1 MEQKT
6 RLTGGF
12 QTGLTAG
19 LGVMTAILLATAVS
33 QLATVITYVVLALLL
48 ALGLNPVVKLLQKI
62 KFPKIL
68 AITVVVLGFFG
79 SLALL
84 ISLALPV
91 AIEEAAIFIQQV
103 PTLISSFFS
112 LELISQW
119 DERLGGSLT
128 NAGNGL
134 IDFIS
139 NAENWPTLLGGV
151 FEVGLGVV
159 SATFGVILVGILTLY
174 FMSSLDEIRG
184 YLSRLVSKSKR
195 ASFLSISDQIS
206 TSVGRWVIGQL
217 SIALIHAAVVFTFLS
232 IVQAPF
238 VLILSFIAFL
248 FALVPLVG
256 PVIAFVLISSFS
268 LLAGVQTAL
277 AVAIFYLIYLQ
288 IDAYLISPRVMK
300 KAVSIP
306 SAAVVIAAL
315 AGGTLMGVLGALIAI
330 PIAASALLIIREVW
344 MPKQELT

>member
-1 MEQKT
+1 
-6 RLTGGF
+6 
-12 QTGLTAG
+12 
-19 LGVMTAILLATAVS
+19 
-33 QLATVITYVVLALLL
+33 
-48 ALGLNPVVKLLQKI
+48 VVKLLQKI

-217 SIALIHAAVVFTFLS
+217 SIALIHAAVVFIFLS

-288 IDAYLISPRVMK
+288 VDAYLISPRVMK

>member
-48 ALGLNPVVKLLQKI
+48 ALGLNPLVKLLQKI

-91 AIEEAAIFIQQV
+91 AIEEAAVFIQQV

-112 LELISQW
+112 LDIISQW
-119 DERLGGSLT
+119 DERLGGTLT

-206 TSVGRWVIGQL
+206 ASVGRWVIGQL
-217 SIALIHAAVVFTFLS
+217 SIALIHSAVVFTFLS

-238 VLILSFIAFL
+238 VLLLTFIAFL

-344 MPKQELT
+344 MPKQELI

>member
-12 QTGLTAG
+12 QIGLTAG
-19 LGVMTAILLATAVS
+19 LGVMTAILLATAVA
-33 QLATVITYVVLALLL
+33 QLATVITYVVFALLL
-48 ALGLNPVVKLLQKI
+48 ALGLSPLVKLLEKA

-68 AITVVVLGFFG
+68 AISTVVLSFFG
-79 SLALL
+79 SIAIL
-84 ISLALPV
+84 IAMALPV
-91 AIEEAAIFIQQV
+91 AIEEAAALINQV
-103 PTLISSFFS
+103 PTLVANFFS
-112 LELISQW
+112 LEIIAQW

-128 NAGNGL
+128 TASNGVV
-134 IDFIS
+134 DFIS
-139 NAENWPTLLGGV
+139 NSENWPTLLGGV

-159 SATFGVILVGILTLY
+159 STTFGVILVGILTLY
-174 FMSSLDEIRG
+174 FMASLDELKN
-184 YLSRLVSKSKR
+184 YLSRLVANSKR
-195 ASFLSISDQIS
+195 EGFLKITDQIS
-206 TSVGRWVIGQL
+206 NSVGRWVIGQL
-217 SIALIHAAVVFTFLS
+217 SIALIHAAVIFTFLS
-232 IVQAPF
+232 IMQVPF
-238 VLILSFIAFL
+238 TLLLSFIAFL

-256 PVIAFVLISSFS
+256 PVIAFVLITSFS
-268 LLAGVQTAL
+268 LLSGVDTAI

-344 MPKQELT
+344 MPRQQLN

>member
-12 QTGLTAG
+12 QIGLTAG

-33 QLATVITYVVLALLL
+33 QLATVITYVVMALLL
-48 ALGLNPVVKLLQKI
+48 ALGLNPLVKLLQKI

-84 ISLALPV
+84 ISLALPMAV
-91 AIEEAAIFIQQV
+91 EEAAIFIQQV

-112 LELISQW
+112 LDLISQW
-119 DERLGGSLT
+119 DARLGGSLT
-128 NAGNGL
+128 NAGDGL
-134 IDFIS
+134 IDFVS
-139 NAENWPTLLGGV
+139 NSANWPTLLGGV

-159 SATFGVILVGILTLY
+159 SATLGVILVGILTLY
-174 FMSSLDEIRG
+174 FMASLDQLRE
-184 YLSRLVSKSKR
+184 YLGKLVSNSKR
-195 ASFLSISDQIS
+195 ESFFSISDQIS

-217 SIALIHAAVVFTFLS
+217 SIALIHAAVVFIFLS
-232 IVQAPF
+232 IIGAPF
-238 VLILSFIAFL
+238 VLLLTFIAFL
-248 FALVPLVG
+248 FALIPLVG
-256 PVIAFVLISSFS
+256 PVIAFVLITSFS
-268 LLAGVQTAL
+268 LLAGFETAI

-288 IDAYLISPRVMK
+288 IDAYLIAPRIMK

-330 PIAASALLIIREVW
+330 PIAASVLLIIREVW

>member
-33 QLATVITYVVLALLL
+33 QLATVITYVVFALLL
-48 ALGLNPVVKLLQKI
+48 ALGLNPLVKLLQKI

-68 AITVVVLGFFG
+68 AITVVVLGFFS

-103 PTLISSFFS
+103 PTLISSFFT
-112 LELISQW
+112 LDLISQW
-119 DERLGGSLT
+119 DVRLGGSLT

-134 IDFIS
+134 IDFVS
-139 NAENWPTLLGGV
+139 NSANWPTLLGGV

-174 FMSSLDEIRG
+174 FMASLDQIRE
-184 YLSRLVSKSKR
+184 YLGKLVSSSKR
-195 ASFLSISDQIS
+195 ESFFSISDQIS

-238 VLILSFIAFL
+238 VLLLTFIAFL
-248 FALVPLVG
+248 FALIPLVG
-256 PVIAFVLISSFS
+256 PVIAFVLITSFS
-268 LLAGVQTAL
+268 LLAGFETAI
-277 AVAIFYLIYLQ
+277 AVGIFYLIYLQ
-288 IDAYLISPRVMK
+288 IDAYLVSPRIMK

-330 PIAASALLIIREVW
+330 PIAASVLLIIREVW

>member
-12 QTGLTAG
+12 QIGLTAG

-33 QLATVITYVVLALLL
+33 QLATVITYVVMALLL
-48 ALGLNPVVKLLQKI
+48 ALGLNPIVKLLQKI

-84 ISLALPV
+84 ISLALPMAV
-91 AIEEAAIFIQQV
+91 EEAAIFIQQV

-112 LELISQW
+112 LDLISQW
-119 DERLGGSLT
+119 DARLGGSLT
-128 NAGNGL
+128 NAGDGL
-134 IDFIS
+134 IDFVS
-139 NAENWPTLLGGV
+139 NSANWPTLLGGV

-159 SATFGVILVGILTLY
+159 SATLGVILVGILTLY
-174 FMSSLDEIRG
+174 FMASLDQLRE
-184 YLSRLVSKSKR
+184 YLGKLVSNSKR
-195 ASFLSISDQIS
+195 ESFFSISDQIS

-217 SIALIHAAVVFTFLS
+217 SIALIHAAVVFIFLS
-232 IVQAPF
+232 IIRAPF
-238 VLILSFIAFL
+238 VLLLTFIAFL
-248 FALVPLVG
+248 FALIPLVG
-256 PVIAFVLISSFS
+256 PVIAFVLITSFS
-268 LLAGVQTAL
+268 LLAGFETAI

-288 IDAYLISPRVMK
+288 IDAYLIAPRIMK

-330 PIAASALLIIREVW
+330 PIAASVLLIIREVW

>member
-48 ALGLNPVVKLLQKI
+48 ALGLNPVVILLQKI
-62 KFPKIL
+62 RFPKIL

-112 LELISQW
+112 LEVISQW
-119 DERLGGSLT
+119 DSRLGGSLT

-159 SATFGVILVGILTLY
+159 SATFGVILVGILSLY

-238 VLILSFIAFL
+238 ALILSFIAFL
-248 FALVPLVG
+248 LALVPLVG

>member
-48 ALGLNPVVKLLQKI
+48 ALGLNPLVKLLQKI

-91 AIEEAAIFIQQV
+91 AIEEAAVFIQQV

-119 DERLGGSLT
+119 DGRLGGSLT

-184 YLSRLVSKSKR
+184 YLSRLVAKSKR
-195 ASFLSISDQIS
+195 AAFLSISDQIS

-217 SIALIHAAVVFTFLS
+217 SIALIHSAVVFTFLS

-238 VLILSFIAFL
+238 VLLLSFIAFL

-288 IDAYLISPRVMK
+288 VDAYLISPRVMK

>member
-12 QTGLTAG
+12 QIGLTAG

-33 QLATVITYVVLALLL
+33 QLATVITYVVFALLL
-48 ALGLNPVVKLLQKI
+48 ALGLNPLVKLLQKI

-84 ISLALPV
+84 ISLALPMAV
-91 AIEEAAIFIQQV
+91 EEAAIFIQQV
-103 PTLISSFFS
+103 PTLISNFFA
-112 LELISQW
+112 LDLISQW
-119 DERLGGSLT
+119 DTRLGGSLT
-128 NAGNGL
+128 NAGDGL
-134 IDFIS
+134 IDFVS
-139 NAENWPTLLGGV
+139 NSANWPTLLGGV

-159 SATFGVILVGILTLY
+159 STTFGVILVGILTLY
-174 FMSSLDEIRG
+174 FMASLDQIRD
-184 YLSRLVSKSKR
+184 YLGKLVSNSKR
-195 ASFLSISDQIS
+195 ESFFSISDQIS

-238 VLILSFIAFL
+238 VLLLTFIAFL
-248 FALVPLVG
+248 FALIPLVG
-256 PVIAFVLISSFS
+256 PVIAFVLITSFS
-268 LLAGVQTAL
+268 LLAGFETAI

-288 IDAYLISPRVMK
+288 IDAYLIAPRIMK

-330 PIAASALLIIREVW
+330 PIAASVLLIIREVW

>member
-1 MEQKT
+1 
-6 RLTGGF
+6 
-12 QTGLTAG
+12 
-19 LGVMTAILLATAVS
+19 MTAILIATAVS
-33 QLATVITYVVLALLL
+33 QLATVITYVLLALLL
-48 ALGLNPVVKLLQKI
+48 ALGLNPIVKLLQKF

-68 AITVVVLGFFG
+68 AITVVVLSFFG

-91 AIEEAAIFIQQV
+91 AIEEAAVFIQQV
-103 PTLISSFFS
+103 PTLISNFFS

-119 DERLGGSLT
+119 DARLGGSLT

-159 SATFGVILVGILTLY
+159 STTFGVILVGILTLY
-174 FMSSLDEIRG
+174 FMSSLAEIRG
-184 YLSRLVSKSKR
+184 YLSRLVAKSKR

-206 TSVGRWVIGQL
+206 ASVGRWVIGQL
-217 SIALIHAAVVFTFLS
+217 SIALIHAAVVFMFLS

-238 VLILSFIAFL
+238 VLLLTFIAFL

-268 LLAGVQTAL
+268 LLAGIQTAL

-288 IDAYLISPRVMK
+288 VDAYVISPRVMK

>member
-12 QTGLTAG
+12 QIGLTAG
-19 LGVMTAILLATAVS
+19 LGVMTAILLATAVA
-33 QLATVITYVVLALLL
+33 QLATVITYVVFALLL
-48 ALGLNPVVKLLQKI
+48 ALGLSPLVKLLEKA

-68 AITVVVLGFFG
+68 AISTVVLSFFG
-79 SLALL
+79 SIAIL
-84 ISLALPV
+84 IAMALPV
-91 AIEEAAIFIQQV
+91 AIEEAAALINQV
-103 PTLISSFFS
+103 PTLVANFFS
-112 LELISQW
+112 LEIISQW

-128 NAGNGL
+128 TASNGVV
-134 IDFIS
+134 DFIS
-139 NAENWPTLLGGV
+139 NSENWPTLLGGV

-159 SATFGVILVGILTLY
+159 STTFGVILVGILTLY
-174 FMSSLDEIRG
+174 FMASLDELKN
-184 YLSRLVSKSKR
+184 YLSRLVANSKR
-195 ASFLSISDQIS
+195 EGFLKITDQIS
-206 TSVGRWVIGQL
+206 NSVGRWVIGQL
-217 SIALIHAAVVFTFLS
+217 SIALIHAAVIFTFLS
-232 IVQAPF
+232 IMQVPF
-238 VLILSFIAFL
+238 TLLLSFIAFL

-256 PVIAFVLISSFS
+256 PVIAFVLITSFS
-268 LLAGVQTAL
+268 LLSGVETAI

-344 MPKQELT
+344 MPRQQLN

>member
-48 ALGLNPVVKLLQKI
+48 ALGLNPLVKLLQKI

-91 AIEEAAIFIQQV
+91 AIEEAAVFIQQV

-112 LELISQW
+112 LDIISQW
-119 DERLGGSLT
+119 DERLGGTLT

-134 IDFIS
+134 IEFIS

-206 TSVGRWVIGQL
+206 ASVGRWVIGQL
-217 SIALIHAAVVFTFLS
+217 SIALIHSAVVFTFLS

-238 VLILSFIAFL
+238 VLLLTFIAFL

>member
-1 MEQKT
+1 MEQRT

-12 QTGLTAG
+12 QIGLTAG
-19 LGVMTAILLATAVS
+19 LGVMTAILIATAVS
-33 QLATVITYVVLALLL
+33 QVATVITYVVFALLL
-48 ALGLNPVVKLLQKI
+48 ALGLNPLVKLLEKI

-79 SLALL
+79 SLAVL
-84 ISLALPV
+84 IAMALPL
-91 AIEEAAIFIQQV
+91 AIEEAAVLIQQV
-103 PTLISSFFS
+103 PSLVSNFFS

-119 DERLGGSLT
+119 DQRLGGSLT
-128 NAGNGL
+128 NASNG
-134 IDFIS
+134 IVDFIS

-159 SATFGVILVGILTLY
+159 STTFGVILVGILTLY
-174 FMSSLDEIRG
+174 FMASLDELKG
-184 YLSRLVSKSKR
+184 YLSRLVAKTKR
-195 ASFLSISDQIS
+195 EAFLNITDQIS
-206 TSVGRWVIGQL
+206 NSVGRWVIGQL
-217 SIALIHAAVVFTFLS
+217 SIAVIHAAVVFTFLS

-238 VLILSFIAFL
+238 VLLLSFIAFL

-268 LLAGVQTAL
+268 LLAGYETAI

-288 IDAYLISPRVMK
+288 IDAYVISPRVMK

-330 PIAASALLIIREVW
+330 PVAASALLIVREVW
-344 MPKQELT
+344 MPKQELI

>member
-12 QTGLTAG
+12 AIGLTAG
-19 LGVMTAILLATAVS
+19 LGVMTAILIATAIS
-33 QLATVITYVVLALLL
+33 QLATVITYVVFAMLL
-48 ALGLNPVVKLLQKI
+48 ALGLNPLVKLLEKL
-62 KFPKIL
+62 KLPKIL
-68 AITVVVLGFFG
+68 AITVVVLSFFG

-84 ISLALPV
+84 IAMALPV
-91 AIEEAAIFIQQV
+91 AIEEAAALIEQV
-103 PTLISSFFS
+103 PTLVTNFFS
-112 LELISQW
+112 LELIAQW
-119 DERLGGSLT
+119 DERLGGALT
-128 NAGNGL
+128 NASGSVV
-134 IDFIS
+134 DFVS
-139 NAENWPTLLGGV
+139 NSENWPTLLGGV

-159 SATFGVILVGILTLY
+159 STTFGVILVGILTLY
-174 FMSSLDEIRG
+174 FMASLDELKG

-195 ASFLSISDQIS
+195 EGFLKITDQIS
-206 TSVGRWVIGQL
+206 NSVGRWVIGQL
-217 SIALIHAAVVFTFLS
+217 SIALIHATMMFTFLS
-232 IVQAPF
+232 IVQVPF
-238 VLILSFIAFL
+238 ALLLSFIAFL

-256 PVIAFVLISSFS
+256 PVIAFVLITSFS
-268 LLAGVQTAL
+268 LLSGVETAI

-330 PIAASALLIIREVW
+330 PLAASALLIVREVW
-344 MPKQELT
+344 MPKQELR

>member
-12 QTGLTAG
+12 TIGLTAG
-19 LGVMTAILLATAVS
+19 LGVMTAILIATAVS
-33 QLATVITYVVLALLL
+33 QLATVITYVVFALLL
-48 ALGLNPVVKLLQKI
+48 ALGLNPLVQLLVKV

-79 SLALL
+79 SLATL
-84 ISLALPV
+84 IAMALPL
-91 AIEEAAIFIQQV
+91 AIEEAAILIQQV
-103 PTLISSFFS
+103 PTLVANFFS
-112 LELISQW
+112 LGLIAQW
-119 DERLGGSLT
+119 DQMLGGALT
-128 NAGNGL
+128 NASNGVV
-134 IDFIS
+134 DFIS

-159 SATFGVILVGILTLY
+159 STTFGVILVGILTLY
-174 FMSSLDEIRG
+174 FMASLEELKN
-184 YLSRLVSKSKR
+184 YLSRLVASSKR
-195 ASFLSISDQIS
+195 ESFLNISDQIS

-217 SIALIHAAVVFTFLS
+217 SIALIHAVVVFTFLS

-238 VLILSFIAFL
+238 VLLLSFIAFL

-256 PVIAFVLISSFS
+256 PVIAFVLITSFS
-268 LLAGVQTAL
+268 LLAGFETAL
-277 AVAIFYLIYLQ
+277 AVGIFYLIYLQ

-330 PIAASALLIIREVW
+330 PLAASALLIIREVW
-344 MPKQELT
+344 MPKQEKS

>member
-48 ALGLNPVVKLLQKI
+48 ALGLNPLVKLLQKI

-91 AIEEAAIFIQQV
+91 AIEEAAVFIQQV

-112 LELISQW
+112 LDIISQW
-119 DERLGGSLT
+119 DERLGGTLT

-206 TSVGRWVIGQL
+206 ASVGRWVIGQL
-217 SIALIHAAVVFTFLS
+217 SIALIHSAVVFTFLS

-238 VLILSFIAFL
+238 VLLLTFIAFL

>member
-12 QTGLTAG
+12 QIGLTAG
-19 LGVMTAILLATAVS
+19 LGVMTAILLATAVA
-33 QLATVITYVVLALLL
+33 QLATVITYVVFALLL
-48 ALGLNPVVKLLQKI
+48 ALGLSPLVKLLEKA

-68 AITVVVLGFFG
+68 AISTVVLSFFG
-79 SLALL
+79 SIAIL
-84 ISLALPV
+84 IAMALPV
-91 AIEEAAIFIQQV
+91 AIEEAGALINQV
-103 PTLISSFFS
+103 PTLVANFCS
-112 LELISQW
+112 LEIISQW

-128 NAGNGL
+128 TASNGVV
-134 IDFIS
+134 DFIS
-139 NAENWPTLLGGV
+139 NSENWPTLLGGV

-159 SATFGVILVGILTLY
+159 STTFGVILVGILTLY
-174 FMSSLDEIRG
+174 FMASLDELKN
-184 YLSRLVSKSKR
+184 YLSRLVANSKR
-195 ASFLSISDQIS
+195 EGFLKITDQIS
-206 TSVGRWVIGQL
+206 NSVGRWVIGQL
-217 SIALIHAAVVFTFLS
+217 SIALIHAAVIFTFLS
-232 IVQAPF
+232 IMQVPF
-238 VLILSFIAFL
+238 TLLLSFIAFL

-256 PVIAFVLISSFS
+256 PVIAFVLITSFS
-268 LLAGVQTAL
+268 LLSGVETAI

-344 MPKQELT
+344 MPRQQLN

>member
-1 MEQKT
+1 
-6 RLTGGF
+6 
-12 QTGLTAG
+12 
-19 LGVMTAILLATAVS
+19 
-33 QLATVITYVVLALLL
+33 

-112 LELISQW
+112 LEIISQW

-288 IDAYLISPRVMK
+288 VDAYLISPRVMK

>member
-33 QLATVITYVVLALLL
+33 QLATVITYVVFALLL
-48 ALGLNPVVKLLQKI
+48 ALGLNPIVKLLQKI

-91 AIEEAAIFIQQV
+91 AIEEAAIFIQRV
-103 PTLISSFFS
+103 PTLISNFFA
-112 LELISQW
+112 LDLISQW
-119 DERLGGSLT
+119 DARLGGSLT

-134 IDFIS
+134 IDFVTNS
-139 NAENWPTLLGGV
+139 ANWPTLLGGV

-159 SATFGVILVGILTLY
+159 STTFGVILVGILTLY
-174 FMSSLDEIRG
+174 FMASLDQIRE
-184 YLSRLVSKSKR
+184 YLGKLVSNSKR
-195 ASFLSISDQIS
+195 ESFLSISDQIS

-238 VLILSFIAFL
+238 VLLLTFIAFL
-248 FALVPLVG
+248 FALIPLVG
-256 PVIAFVLISSFS
+256 PVIAFVLITSFS
-268 LLAGVQTAL
+268 LLAGFETAI

-288 IDAYLISPRVMK
+288 IDAYFIGPRIMK

-330 PIAASALLIIREVW
+330 PIAASVLLIIREVW

>member
-12 QTGLTAG
+12 QIGLTAG
-19 LGVMTAILLATAVS
+19 LGVMTAILIATAVS

-48 ALGLNPVVKLLQKI
+48 ALGLNPLVKLLQKI
-62 KFPKIL
+62 KLPKIL

-84 ISLALPV
+84 ISLAIPV

-134 IDFIS
+134 IDFVTNS
-139 NAENWPTLLGGV
+139 ENWPTLLGGV

-174 FMSSLDEIRG
+174 FMASLDQMRE
-184 YLSRLVSKSKR
+184 YLGKLVASSKR
-195 ASFLSISDQIS
+195 ESFLGISDQIS

-217 SIALIHAAVVFTFLS
+217 SIALIHSAVVFTFLS
-232 IVQAPF
+232 IIQAPF
-238 VLILSFIAFL
+238 VLLLSFIAFL
-248 FALVPLVG
+248 FALIPLVG
-256 PVIAFVLISSFS
+256 PVIAFVLITSFS
-268 LLAGVQTAL
+268 LLAGTETAI

-288 IDAYLISPRVMK
+288 IDAYLIGPRIMK

-315 AGGTLMGVLGALIAI
+315 AGGTLLGVLGALIAI

-344 MPKQELT
+344 MPKQELI

>member
-1 MEQKT
+1 
-6 RLTGGF
+6 
-12 QTGLTAG
+12 
-19 LGVMTAILLATAVS
+19 
-33 QLATVITYVVLALLL
+33 
-48 ALGLNPVVKLLQKI
+48 
-62 KFPKIL
+62 
-68 AITVVVLGFFG
+68 
-79 SLALL
+79 
-84 ISLALPV
+84 
-91 AIEEAAIFIQQV
+91 
-103 PTLISSFFS
+103 
-112 LELISQW
+112 
-119 DERLGGSLT
+119 
-128 NAGNGL
+128 
-134 IDFIS
+134 
-139 NAENWPTLLGGV
+139 
-151 FEVGLGVV
+151 
-159 SATFGVILVGILTLY
+159 VILVGILTLY

-195 ASFLSISDQIS
+195 AAFLSISDQIS

-288 IDAYLISPRVMK
+288 VDAYLISPRVMK

>member
-1 MEQKT
+1 MEHKT

-19 LGVMTAILLATAVS
+19 LGVMAAIVLATAVS
-33 QLATVITYVVLALLL
+33 QLATVITYVVFALLL
-48 ALGLNPVVKLLQKI
+48 ALGLNPLVLLLQKA

-79 SLALL
+79 TLALL

-91 AIEEAAIFIQQV
+91 AIEEAAIFVQQV
-103 PTLISSFFS
+103 PTLAANFFS
-112 LELISQW
+112 LDLISQW
-119 DERLGGSLT
+119 DQRLGGSIT

-134 IDFIS
+134 VDFIS

-159 SATFGVILVGILTLY
+159 NATFGVILVGILTLY
-174 FMSSLDEIRG
+174 FMASLDELRG
-184 YLSRLVSKSKR
+184 YLSRLVAKSKR
-195 ASFLSISDQIS
+195 KAFLGISDQIS
-206 TSVGRWVIGQL
+206 NSVGRWVLGQL
-217 SIALIHAAVVFTFLS
+217 SIALIHSAVVFTFLS
-232 IVQAPF
+232 IVKAPF
-238 VLILSFIAFL
+238 VLLLSFIAFL
-248 FALVPLVG
+248 FALVPLGG
-256 PVIAFVLISSFS
+256 PVMAFVLISSFS
-268 LLAGVQTAL
+268 LLAGVETAI

-288 IDAYLISPRVMK
+288 IDAYIISPRVMK

-330 PIAASALLIIREVW
+330 PVAASVLLIIREVW
-344 MPKQELT
+344 MPKQELV

>member
-112 LELISQW
+112 LEIISQW

-288 IDAYLISPRVMK
+288 VDAYLISPRVMK

>member
-1 MEQKT
+1 
-6 RLTGGF
+6 
-12 QTGLTAG
+12 
-19 LGVMTAILLATAVS
+19 
-33 QLATVITYVVLALLL
+33 
-48 ALGLNPVVKLLQKI
+48 
-62 KFPKIL
+62 
-68 AITVVVLGFFG
+68 
-79 SLALL
+79 
-84 ISLALPV
+84 
-91 AIEEAAIFIQQV
+91 
-103 PTLISSFFS
+103 
-112 LELISQW
+112 
-119 DERLGGSLT
+119 
-128 NAGNGL
+128 
-134 IDFIS
+134 
-139 NAENWPTLLGGV
+139 
-151 FEVGLGVV
+151 
-159 SATFGVILVGILTLY
+159 
-174 FMSSLDEIRG
+174 MSSLDEIRG
-184 YLSRLVSKSKR
+184 YLSRLVAKSKR
-195 ASFLSISDQIS
+195 AAFLSISDQIS

-217 SIALIHAAVVFTFLS
+217 SIALIHSAVVFTFLS

-238 VLILSFIAFL
+238 VLLLSFIAFL

-288 IDAYLISPRVMK
+288 VDAYLISPRVMK

>member
-19 LGVMTAILLATAVS
+19 LGVMTAILIATAVS
-33 QLATVITYVVLALLL
+33 QLATVITYVLLALLL
-48 ALGLNPVVKLLQKI
+48 ALGLNPIVKLLQKF

-68 AITVVVLGFFG
+68 AITVVVLSFFG

-91 AIEEAAIFIQQV
+91 AIEEAAVFIQQV
-103 PTLISSFFS
+103 PTLISNFFS

-119 DERLGGSLT
+119 DARLGGSLT

-159 SATFGVILVGILTLY
+159 STTFGVILVGILTLY
-174 FMSSLDEIRG
+174 FMSSLAEIRG
-184 YLSRLVSKSKR
+184 YLSRLVAKSKR

-206 TSVGRWVIGQL
+206 ASVGRWVIGQL
-217 SIALIHAAVVFTFLS
+217 SIALIHAAVVFMFLS

-238 VLILSFIAFL
+238 VLLLTFIAFL

-268 LLAGVQTAL
+268 LLAGIQTAL

-288 IDAYLISPRVMK
+288 VDAYVISPRVMK

>member
-48 ALGLNPVVKLLQKI
+48 ALGLNPLVKLLQKI

-91 AIEEAAIFIQQV
+91 AIEEAAVFIQQV

-112 LELISQW
+112 LDIISQW
-119 DERLGGSLT
+119 DERLGGTLT

-134 IDFIS
+134 IEFIS

-206 TSVGRWVIGQL
+206 ASVGRWVIGQL
-217 SIALIHAAVVFTFLS
+217 SIALIHSAVVFTFLS

-238 VLILSFIAFL
+238 VLLLTFIAFL

-306 SAAVVIAAL
+306 SSAVVIAAL

>member
-12 QTGLTAG
+12 QIGLTAG
-19 LGVMTAILLATAVS
+19 LGVMTAILLATAVA
-33 QLATVITYVVLALLL
+33 QLATVITYVVFALLL
-48 ALGLNPVVKLLQKI
+48 ALGLSPLVKLLEKA

-68 AITVVVLGFFG
+68 AISTVVLSFFG
-79 SLALL
+79 SIAIL
-84 ISLALPV
+84 IAMALPV
-91 AIEEAAIFIQQV
+91 AIEEAAALINQV
-103 PTLISSFFS
+103 PTLVANFFS
-112 LELISQW
+112 LEIIAQW

-128 NAGNGL
+128 TASKGVV
-134 IDFIS
+134 DFIS
-139 NAENWPTLLGGV
+139 NSENWPTLLGGV

-159 SATFGVILVGILTLY
+159 STTFGVILVGILTLY
-174 FMSSLDEIRG
+174 FMASLDELKN
-184 YLSRLVSKSKR
+184 YLSRLVANSKR
-195 ASFLSISDQIS
+195 EGFLKITDQIS
-206 TSVGRWVIGQL
+206 NSVGRWVIGQL
-217 SIALIHAAVVFTFLS
+217 SIALIHAAVIFTFLS
-232 IVQAPF
+232 IMQVPF
-238 VLILSFIAFL
+238 TLLLSFIAFL

-256 PVIAFVLISSFS
+256 PVIAFVLITSFS
-268 LLAGVQTAL
+268 LLSGVDTAI

-344 MPKQELT
+344 MPRQQLN